1 MRQIDRESWKGRLV
15 VSDAP
20 APETRAGA
28 TSGLFALVTSSSVHL
43 ILRFGLTGVTTTLV
57 YFVLTNA
64 FVLSSMMR
72 PVVSSVCAYVIS
84 VAISYLMQ
92 SRFTFQ
98 VDGDSLDQV
107 ARFVV
112 MSLTGLVVSW
122 CVMALTVD
130 LLHWPYLTGAIGV
143 CVIIPVLNFFL
154 MRGWVFG
161 TRGERERIVATGES
175 E

>member
-1 MRQIDRESWKGRLV
+1 MNG
-15 VSDAP
+15 
-20 APETRAGA
+20 TGA
-28 TSGLFALVTSSSVHL
+28 TSGLFALATSASARL
-43 ILRFGLTGVTTTLV
+43 ILRFGVSGVTTTLA

-64 FVLSSMMR
+64 FVLSRMMT
-72 PVVSSVCAYVIS
+72 PVFSSVCAYVIS

-92 SRFTFQ
+92 SRFTFRIN
-98 VDGDSLDQV
+98 GDSLDQV
-107 ARFVV
+107 VRFVV
-112 MSLTGLVVSW
+112 MSLAGLVVSW

-154 MRGWVFG
+154 MRGWVFAV
-161 TRGERERIVATGES
+161 RARREHIIATGES

>member
-1 MRQIDRESWKGRLV
+1 MRQIDRETWKGRLV
-15 VSDAP
+15 ITDARTS
-20 APETRAGA
+20 ETRAG
-28 TSGLFALVTSSSVHL
+28 GLFALVTSSSL
-43 ILRFGLTGVTTTLV
+43 RLSPRFGLTGATTALV

-64 FVLSSMMR
+64 FVLSSVMT
-72 PVVSSVCAYVIS
+72 PVVSSVCAYVVS

-92 SRFTFQ
+92 SRFTFR

-112 MSLTGLVVSW
+112 MSLVGLVVSW
-122 CVMALTVD
+122 GVMALTVD
-130 LLHWPYLTGAIGV
+130 LLHWPYLIGAIGV

-154 MRGWVFG
+154 TRGWVFG
-161 TRGERERIVATGES
+161 TRGRRERIVATGDS

>member
-1 MRQIDRESWKGRLV
+1 MTG
-15 VSDAP
+15 
-20 APETRAGA
+20 TGA
-28 TSGLFALVTSSSVHL
+28 TSGLFALATSSSMRL
-43 ILRFGLTGVTTTLV
+43 ILRFGVSGVTTTLA
-57 YFVLTNA
+57 YFVLTNV
-64 FVLSSMMR
+64 FVLSRMMT
-72 PVVSSVCAYVIS
+72 PVLSSVCAYVIS

-92 SRFTFQ
+92 SRFTFR
-98 VDGDSLDQV
+98 VNGDSLDQL

-112 MSLTGLVVSW
+112 MSLAGLVVSW

-143 CVIIPVLNFFL
+143 CVIIPALNFFL

-161 TRGERERIVATGES
+161 TRGSRERIVATGES

>member
-1 MRQIDRESWKGRLV
+1 MNG
-15 VSDAP
+15 
-20 APETRAGA
+20 TGT
-28 TSGLFALVTSSSVHL
+28 TSGLFALMTSSSMRL
-43 ILRFGLTGVTTTLV
+43 IMRFGVSGVTTTLA

-64 FVLSSMMR
+64 FVLSRMMT
-72 PVVSSVCAYVIS
+72 PVLSSVCAYVIS

-92 SRFTFQ
+92 SCFTFR
-98 VDGDSLDQV
+98 VAGHSFDQV

-112 MSLTGLVVSW
+112 MSLAGLVVSW
-122 CVMALTVD
+122 CVMALSVD

-154 MRGWVFG
+154 LRGWVFAV
-161 TRGERERIVATGES
+161 RGRRVQTVATGES